1 MGLYEYFVGNTY
13 VGEKVYG
20 NRYVGQ
26 SFTIGTVGTNVN
38 HELSS
43 ITIKAYRVG
52 DPGTI
57 NLIVKAVDGLFHPT
71 GAVLAAGNFEGEA
84 LTTDTDGE
92 DVEVTL
98 TPITT
103 LVAATQYAFY
113 LTATDGDETNYIA
126 LRRTEN

>member
-1 MGLYEYFVGNTY
+1 MGLYEYFIGNTY

-26 SFTIGTVGTNVN
+26 SFTLGTVGTNEN

-52 DPGTI
+52 APGTVK
-57 NLIVKAVDGLFHPT
+57 LIVRGVDGLFHPT
-71 GAVLAAGNFEGEA
+71 GAVLAAGQFEGDS

-92 DVEVTL
+92 EVDVAL
-98 TPITT
+98 TPTTT

-113 LTATDGDETNYIA
+113 LTATSGNETNYIA
-126 LRRTEN
+126 LRRTGN

>member
-1 MGLYEYFVGNTY
+1 MGLFEYFISDTY
-13 VGEKVYG
+13 AGEKVYG

-52 DPGTI
+52 DPGTV
-57 NLIVKAVDGLFHPT
+57 NLIVRAVDGFGHPT
-71 GAVLAAGNFEGEA
+71 GAVLAAGNFEGES

-92 DVEVTL
+92 DVDVSL
-98 TPITT
+98 TPTTT

-113 LTATDGDETNYIA
+113 LTATDGNETNYIA
-126 LRRTEN
+126 LRRTGN